1 MSWLFA
7 LGLVGVLAAQGGA
20 AAVVSKVV
28 VDAPV
33 EERERLARYS
43 VIETGEPLDPE
54 AVRRSVELIHAT
66 GLYSDVR
73 VAIQIGPAGLEVI
86 IRPIPTPRFARIQ
99 LPTTVPLTTGQVGE
113 ILRLR
118 RGDIL
123 WLERVDQAARDVGL
137 ALVERGWLEARVSA
151 YTEGPAAESVL
162 VFQVENGPQARVA
175 SIEMTAE
182 GVGNQQRELLR
193 GLARPRVGEAF
204 ERARSTRAATAMRDE
219 LVRLQRWRTAVEAV
233 ESYDPATGQMHLHFE
248 VDASPPT
255 FVEFRGAELASS
267 LERRVNRLLREGFVS
282 VDALGEAADEIET
295 ELERRGHRSVFV
307 TQREERTPQSLTVVF
322 DIEPGPRSQVASVT
336 VDAAPDGVERVV
348 LQTRS
353 DEPLVEAT
361 LEADREALE
370 AYLRSHGHPSP
381 RVETSA
387 AEGGGYVS
395 VVFRIRPGPL
405 VQPLRVEVV
414 NAPPEVELPER
425 IQQPGEP
432 YDVVALSR
440 DREAL
445 LTAHRNAGYGAVEVA
460 PRLVEEGPGEFVI
473 VYEVDPGPRT
483 EIDRIVIAGLDETRE
498 EVVRRE
504 LRVAEGE
511 ALSLDRLLETRRRL
525 SALDIFQSIEIHE
538 IDVDAGRRSLIV
550 SAREAPRT
558 LFAYGIGYSEREKLR
573 ASLEVTRRNLFG
585 MNRSLSLF
593 GRVSFVGSR
602 VVGTYRE
609 PYLLGKQQDLFV
621 SAFREEEDR
630 EAFDFVRFG
639 ALAQTAR
646 NLSGPWSL
654 ILRYGYRETRTFNV
668 EVPPEEIDREFLQS
682 TFSGPSTSLVLDT
695 RDDPLE
701 PDGGTFFGTDVEL
714 TAKVLGG
721 DSFWRAFSQLSRYK
735 RVHSRVLLA
744 LGVRLGVAGTFAG
757 APGRL
762 PLPDRFFSGGDYG
775 LRGYPV
781 DGVDPTGGNALA
793 YAGFEARIDV
803 VGRLSLGLFTSVG
816 NVYPLVSAFD
826 LSDLREVAGFGLR
839 YNSAFGPIR
848 ADWGFKL
855 DRREGESASRF
866 HFTIGH
872 AF

>member
-7 LGLVGVLAAQGGA
+7 LGLMSVLSAQEG
-20 AAVVSKVV
+20 AAVVSNVV
-28 VDAPV
+28 LEVPA
-33 EERERLARYS
+33 EERDRLARYS
-43 VIETGEPLDPE
+43 VIEAGEPLDPE
-54 AVRRSVELIHAT
+54 AIRRSVELIHAT

-73 VAIQIGPAGLEVI
+73 VATRMGPAGLEVV
-86 IRPIPTPRFARIQ
+86 IRPIPTPRFARIR
-99 LPTTVPLTTGQVGE
+99 LPTTVPLTTGQVRE
-113 ILRLR
+113 IVRLR
-118 RGDIL
+118 RGDRL
-123 WLERVDQAARDVGL
+123 WPERVDQAARDVGL

-151 YTEGPAAESVL
+151 YAEGPAAEAVL
-162 VFQVENGPQARVA
+162 VFRVENGPQARVA
-175 SIEMTAE
+175 SIEVTAE
-182 GVGNQQRELLR
+182 GVGSQQRELLR

-219 LVRLQRWRTAVEAV
+219 LVRLQRWRTTVEAV
-233 ESYDPATGQMHLHFE
+233 ESYDPATGQMRLRFE

-255 FVEFRGAELASS
+255 FVEFRGADLGGS

-282 VDALGEAADEIET
+282 VDALGEAADEIEN
-295 ELERRGHRSVFV
+295 EMERRGHRSVVV
-307 TQREERTPQSLTVVF
+307 TRREDRTPQSLTLVF
-322 DIEPGPRSQVASVT
+322 EIEPGPRSLVASVS
-336 VDAAPDGVERVV
+336 VDAAPDAAGGVV
-348 LQTRS
+348 LATRAG
-353 DEPLVEAT
+353 EPLVEVT

-370 AYLRSHGHPSP
+370 GYLRRHGYPAP
-381 RVETSA
+381 RVETQA
-387 AEGGGYVS
+387 PEGGGYVP
-395 VVFRIRPGPL
+395 VVFRIRAGPL
-405 VQPLRVEVV
+405 VLPLRVEVE

-425 IQQPGEP
+425 IQQPGSP

-445 LTAHRNAGYGAVEVA
+445 LAAHRNAGYGEVEVT
-460 PRLVEEGPGEFVI
+460 PRLVEEEPGSSVV

-483 EIDRIVIAGLDETRE
+483 EIDRIVIAGLDQTRE

-525 SALDIFQSIEIHE
+525 SALDIFRSVEIHE
-538 IDVDAGRRSLIV
+538 IDGDAGRRSLIV

-593 GRVSFVGSR
+593 GRISFIGSR
-602 VVGTYRE
+602 VVGTFRE

-630 EAFDFVRFG
+630 EAFDFIRFG
-639 ALAQTAR
+639 AQAQTAHS
-646 NLSGPWSL
+646 LSGPWSL
-654 ILRYGYRETRTFNV
+654 ILRYGYRETRTFNL
-668 EVPPEEIDREFLQS
+668 EVPPDEIDREFLQS
-682 TFSGPSTSLVLDT
+682 TFSGPSTSLLLDT

-701 PDGGTFFGTDVEL
+701 PDGGTFFGTDVEV
-714 TAKVLGG
+714 TTRVLGG

-744 LGVRLGVAGTFAG
+744 LGVRVGLAGTFAG
-757 APGRL
+757 APDRL

-803 VGRLSLGLFTSVG
+803 VGHLSLGLFTSVG
-816 NVYPLVSAFD
+816 NVYPLASDFD
-826 LSDLREVAGFGLR
+826 PGDLREVAGFGIR

-855 DRREGESASRF
+855 DRREGESASRL